1 MPKLSRPRV
10 LVALSIAMVIGA
22 HAGPVQADSPPQDGP
37 RTVAGPSER
46 PRGDALADAMALRAA
61 LGLPADQTSTIAP
74 FLDGGARAYGLVLT
88 APELAAVE
96 GLAAAQARTEALLQV
111 TATDPDV
118 VTTHY
123 EGATL
128 HVAVSGD
135 ARVLRAALRDGP
147 ARTGDIVVR
156 RVERSRSMLEG
167 IVARLATD
175 LPALRAQGIHVVE
188 FGIDPASARVEVAVQ
203 AGGAPAPEGTLEERY
218 GDGLIVRVEDWA
230 GELLACDVTSC
241 GTRGGLAAR
250 VPGVAACTTGFV
262 AKDIPTV
269 PYAPTYQMVTAGH
282 CIRTAGGVGS
292 GPWRNGALSLTWG
305 TSTRQYFHDMAVTDA
320 GRFGLGSN
328 VPSVRNSYYVGG
340 GSVVGISARMSDAG
354 QAVGKVVCRHGVVS
368 GYGCGVIRATERRV
382 VLSGTT
388 IQRLWKVQLRSQHGD
403 SGAGFIHQPAPREPW
418 QAAGILSGGSYDGT
432 THYTWY
438 GTVLDAERYVGHRT
452 CTTPSC

>member
-1 MPKLSRPRV
+1 MPTFPRPRL
-10 LVALSIAMVIGA
+10 LVALSIALVIGA
-22 HAGPVQADSPPQDGP
+22 HAAPVQADSQPQDGLP
-37 RTVAGPSER
+37 PVTGPGER

-61 LGLPADQTSTIAP
+61 LGLPADAASTIRP
-74 FLDGGARAYGLVLT
+74 FLDGGARAYGLLLT

-96 GLAAAQARTEALLQV
+96 DLVAAQARSGVLLDV
-111 TATDPDV
+111 AASDPDV
-118 VTTHY
+118 VTAHY

-128 HVAVSGD
+128 HVAVRGD
-135 ARVLRAALRDGP
+135 ARAFRAALRTDAAG
-147 ARTGDIVVR
+147 ARDVVVR
-156 RVERSRSMLEG
+156 QVDRSRSMLED
-167 IVARLATD
+167 ILARVARD
-175 LPALRAQGIHVVE
+175 LPTLRDVGITVVE
-188 FGIDPASARVEVAVQ
+188 FGIDPASAQVEIAVE
-203 AGGAPAPEGTLEERY
+203 AGGLAAPAVALAERY
-218 GDGLIVRVEDWA
+218 GDGVIVRVEDWT

-250 VPGVAACTTGFV
+250 VPSVAACTTGFV

-269 PYAPTYQMVTAGH
+269 PYAATYQMVTAGH

-320 GRFGLGSN
+320 GRFGLGSS
-328 VPSVRNSYYVGG
+328 VPAVRNSYYVGG

-418 QAAGILSGGSYDGT
+418 QAAGILSGGSFDGT
-432 THYTWY
+432 THFTWY

-452 CTTPSC
+452 CTTPTC